1 VSESFNPYSP
11 PKANVDAAEQPVE
24 IDPVGKGKR
33 FATYLIDYAGIY
45 ALAFISGFLVTV
57 IFGQAGLQVL
67 LSVNEI
73 LLTVLFFFVYY
84 LVFEGLWARTPA
96 KFILGTV
103 VVTEDGGK
111 PAFGTIVIRTL
122 CRFIP
127 FEPFSFF
134 GERGWHDGISKTYV
148 VSTRG

>member
-1 VSESFNPYSP
+1 MNEAFNPYQA
-11 PKANVDAAEQPVE
+11 PKANVDAADLPRE
-24 IDPVGKGKR
+24 IEPVGKGKR

-45 ALAFISGFLVTV
+45 ATAFIVGFVITLV
-57 IFGQAGLQVL
+57 FGQAGLNAM

-73 LLTVLFFFVYY
+73 VLSLLFFLVYY
-84 LVFEGLWARTPA
+84 LVFEGIWARTPA
-96 KFILGTV
+96 KLILGTV
-103 VVTEDGGK
+103 VVTEDGDK
-111 PAFGTIVIRTL
+111 PPFRTILIRTL